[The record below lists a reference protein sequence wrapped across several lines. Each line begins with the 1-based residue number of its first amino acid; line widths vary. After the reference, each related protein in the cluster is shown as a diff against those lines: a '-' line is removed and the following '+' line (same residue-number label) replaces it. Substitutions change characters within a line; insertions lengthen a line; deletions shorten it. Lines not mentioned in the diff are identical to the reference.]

1 MYKLEKAGAITVL
14 LPQYGELEA
23 AKPVLEQLDGVLISG
38 GHDVGPERYGS
49 VPKGY
54 CRTIMPMRDEQDIA
68 ISRYFMM
75 EKKKPILGI
84 CRGIQIMNVACG
96 GTLYQDLEKEGGFE
110 HHFGDKYPRNVAWH
124 KVSIA
129 KDSILEKTYGNREI
143 RVNSFHHQAIK
154 DAGENVRTTA
164 WSEDRVPEAMEL
176 EDHPFAVAVQW
187 HPEMMYDSSEQMK
200 LLQAFVK
207 AAEKGTEA

>member
-1 MYKLEKAGAITVL
+1 
-14 LPQYGELEA
+14 
-23 AKPVLEQLDGVLISG
+23 
-38 GHDVGPERYGS
+38 
-49 VPKGY
+49 
-54 CRTIMPMRDEQDIA
+54 MPMRDEQDIA

-124 KVSIA
+124 KVRIA

-154 DAGENVRTTA
+154 DAGENVRITA